1 MDNHEFIIR
10 ELLEMGVDVTPG
22 YPFAACFVD
31 AADRVV
37 VTACSACHISPIY
50 TAEALAVHMLCTRY
64 SARDGQALT
73 LFTTA
78 LPEPVGLGAIHWA
91 NVMGYNI
98 NQVVYGA
105 SRETISQIWG
115 GDKEV
120 ACSELIGQLKSSG
133 IEITGPVIE
142 DECRNVFEMGKGL
155 IDGGECPVL
164 SLELED
170 FWMAGDWLDL
180 DIE

>member
-22 YPFAACFVD
+22 LPFAACFVD

-37 VTACSACHISPIY
+37 VTACNACHISPLY
-50 TAEALAVHMLCTRY
+50 PAEALAVHMLCTRY
-64 SARDGQALT
+64 SAADGQALT
-73 LFTTA
+73 LFSNA
-78 LPEPVGLGAIHWA
+78 IPEPVGLGAIYWA
-91 NVMGYNI
+91 RMKGYNI
-98 NQVVYGA
+98 NQIVYGA
-105 SRETISQIWG
+105 SRKVISDIWN
-115 GDKEV
+115 DKDV
-120 ACSELIGQLKSSG
+120 PCSELIAHLKASG
-133 IEITGPVIE
+133 VEIVGPVIE
-142 DECRNVFEMGKGL
+142 DECRNVFEAGKGL
-155 IDGGECPVL
+155 IEGGECPVL